1 MSDAAPVGAGE
12 APKPVPPAPD
22 GPLAIRGGVGGVS
35 FQLEE
40 LLRGAS
46 QLDDLVQQLLRI
58 EEETRR
64 VQDDLEPFLY
74 DSYGSGCE
82 AINAVADSRK
92 AVGRVRQELVDVSS
106 DVRASHRDYVEA
118 EAKAALPRI
127 LSIDEM
133 RLSSPLWPPGREMTS
148 DLASAIVPFWLGTRG
163 AVRNVLESPFGP
175 DMRPRPVSV
184 ERTTE
189 TVENVEPTMGAS
201 LRRLEQLHARGDG
214 EIEVIRLGN
223 NGQTTWMVLIPGTQP
238 DSAVTNPF
246 DMQGIGEG
254 LGYDSEA
261 IIPAVSQ
268 ALREAGAGTGD
279 QVVAVGHSQGG
290 IHAMNL
296 GQNKAFLSEFDL
308 KYVLTAGAPVGGI
321 TAEPGISS
329 LHLEH
334 AQDWVPGTDGRMN
347 PDTKDRVTVTLNN
360 EVRTPEGEG
369 LGLGPGHN
377 QEYYAEGADL
387 VGASHDA
394 SLMASTAVFA
404 GVVGA
409 GGAAKVT
416 RYKLTRAPLPLPSSD
431 INPDAPPTV
440 REAKT
445 AAGAR

>member
-12 APKPVPPAPD
+12 APKPLPPAPD

-46 QLDDLVQQLLRI
+46 QLDDLVQQLLGI
-58 EEETRR
+58 EAEARR
-64 VQDDLEPFLY
+64 VQDDLEPFLH
-74 DSYGSGCE
+74 DSYGSGCD
-82 AINAVADSRK
+82 AINAVADSRQE
-92 AVGRVRQELVDVSS
+92 VGRVRQELVEVSS
-106 DVRASHRDYVEA
+106 DVRASHRAYVEA
-118 EAKAALPRI
+118 EAKTALPRI

-133 RLSSPLWPPGREMTS
+133 RLSSQPWPPGREVTS
-148 DLASAIVPFWLGTRG
+148 NVATALVPFWLGTRW
-163 AVRNVLESPFGP
+163 AVRGVLESPFRP
-175 DMRPRPVSV
+175 DLRPRPVSV

-189 TVENVEPTMGAS
+189 SVENVEPTMGAS
-201 LRRLEQLHARGDG
+201 LRRLEELHARGDG
-214 EIEVIRLGN
+214 EIEVIRLENKGPA
-223 NGQTTWMVLIPGTQP
+223 TWMVLIPGTQP
-238 DSAVTNPF
+238 DSPATNPF

-254 LGYDSEA
+254 LGYDSEE
-261 IIPAVSQ
+261 IIPAISQ
-268 ALREAGAGTGD
+268 ALHEAGAESGD

-308 KYVLTAGAPVGGI
+308 KFVLTAGAPVGGI

-360 EVRTPEGEG
+360 EVRTPDGEG

-387 VGASHDA
+387 VGASHDP

-404 GVVGA
+404 GAVGA

-416 RYKLTRAPLPLPSSD
+416 RYKLMRAPVPAPSAD
-431 INPDAPPTV
+431 IKPDVPPTV

-445 AAGAR
+445 AAGTR